1 MADLWRKIDNVNIG
15 VIRVL
20 PGTRLEVQVQGFEG
34 EVVVDYLDEKALPT
48 IIVKPRADC
57 DSESFLMTQEAK

>member
-1 MADLWRKIDNVNIG
+1 MGISAYQIDQQT
-15 VIRVL
+15 IRVYVSA
-20 PGTRLEVQVQGFEG
+20 GTKIEVAVDGFDGFVE
-34 EVVVDYLDEKALPT
+34 VDYVDEKKLPT